1 MLSFAPI
8 NQRTWKYISEIF
20 GWRVKTHGNPPSL
33 LKYKHCFAFPYM
45 IFHCVFARSGF
56 RGTKPRVPVDRLV
69 VNEAHGVYFKVC
81 CFEEENQRNMLQESR
96 RPRQSSQEKNQI
108 QQKQVELGGDQS
120 CPLVNPTE
128 TQLHLV
134 DEPEIALFVVVEVEI
149 DVDEV
154 NPAPMESV

>member
-81 CFEEENQRNMLQESR
+81 CFEEENQRNMTPSEKMNLLVLSR
-96 RPRQSSQEKNQI
+96 R
-108 QQKQVELGGDQS
+108 ELDLAKTS
-120 CPLVNPTE
+120 
-128 TQLHLV
+128 
-134 DEPEIALFVVVEVEI
+134 
-149 DVDEV
+149 
-154 NPAPMESV
+154 